1 MRYLVKRLCF
11 DRKEAKIEELL
22 DLNNLLSAKLDDHK
36 SLREKI
42 SSMEETVSRFV
53 KTVTQRYF
61 NTVNVFARS
70 DNEKHPKL
78 SLIGVGVENV
88 KLRNIQDDPPL
99 YAAMLEMLYGC
110 ISSMHLVTDVTIV
123 AHISVFVHSCLLS
136 RYYENFVAKFIFS
149 IPV

>member
-1 MRYLVKRLCF
+1 MVKRLCF

-42 SSMEETVSRFV
+42 SSMENTVSRFV

-78 SLIGVGVENV
+78 YLIGVG
-88 KLRNIQDDPPL
+88 
-99 YAAMLEMLYGC
+99 
-110 ISSMHLVTDVTIV
+110 H
-123 AHISVFVHSCLLS
+123 
-136 RYYENFVAKFIFS
+136 RY
-149 IPV
+149 